1 MIQKH
6 IYDSQIAQKPA
17 MSDAQQPHTRVHAL
31 SSATIAAKNACVFP
45 QAHMVTRMSVHAT
58 EI

>member
-1 MIQKH
+1 
-6 IYDSQIAQKPA
+6 
-17 MSDAQQPHTRVHAL
+17 MSGAQQPHTRVHAL